1 MSYPYTLPQL
11 PYAYDA
17 LEPHIDART
26 MEVHYTKHHQA
37 YIDKLNKALEPHP
50 ELQKLELDVLLTSVE
65 KLPAEVAKEITNQGG
80 GHYNHSLFWQMMGS
94 GKANAM
100 SKELEALI
108 MRDFG
113 SVQAFKTK
121 MSSAAMS
128 VFGSGWAWL
137 SLDINDKLVVISMP
151 NQNAPIIEGV
161 RPLLGLDVWEHAYY
175 LKYQNRRADYIQA
188 WWEVVNWDFVH
199 QLYESSR

>member
-1 MSYPYTLPQL
+1 MYPYTLPQL

-26 MEVHYTKHHQA
+26 MEIHYTKHHQA
-37 YIDKLNKALEPHP
+37 YIDKLNKALESHP
-50 ELQKLELDVLLTSVE
+50 ELQKLELDVLLTSTD
-65 KLPAEVAKEITNQGG
+65 KLPADVAKEITNQGG
-80 GHYNHSLFWQMMGS
+80 GHYNHSLFWQMMGT
-94 GKANAM
+94 GKANTM

-108 MRDFG
+108 IRDFG

-121 MSSAAMS
+121 MSSSATS

-137 SLDINDKLVVISMP
+137 SLDDNNKLTVISMP

-199 QLYESSR
+199 KLYESSR